1 MDRLLSM
8 RVFYRVALA
17 GNFSRAATELGLS
30 NAVVS
35 RLVAD
40 LEEHLNTRLLN
51 RSTRS
56 VNLTEAGKEYLKRCE
71 SILESIDE
79 AEAPYRG
86 DDPVPRGRLRLLVSF
101 TEGLCVLVHHLAE
114 FRARYP
120 HIQLDIE
127 LAEQVV
133 DIVDRQFDL
142 AIQPQ
147 TFIYSNSV
155 VVRELM
161 TGKLILCASP
171 DYIKRCGMPENPED
185 LNEREGIT
193 LSDPRF
199 RDYWLLQSPTRQV
212 RVQPNHILMSNNLIP
227 IIGGIG
233 SGLGIGIVFENVVQ
247 SELEEGSLVR
257 VLPDYYVETL
267 SYFIVY
273 PSRKHLSNKVRVM
286 VDFLLEAFNPQ
297 NVGFLSKLRF

>member
-8 RVFYRVALA
+8 RVFYRVAVA
-17 GNFSRAATELGLS
+17 GNFSRAAMELGLS

-40 LEEHLNTRLLN
+40 LEEHLQTRLLN

-56 VNLTEAGKEYLKRCE
+56 VNLTEAGKDYFKRCE
-71 SILESIDE
+71 SILDAIDE
-79 AEAPYRG
+79 AEATHRG
-86 DDPVPRGRLRLLVSF
+86 VDVEPRGRLRLLVSF

-114 FRARYP
+114 FRERFP
-120 HIQLDIE
+120 HVQLDIE

-147 TFIYSNSV
+147 TFVYSNSV

-161 TGKLILCASP
+161 TGRLILCASP
-171 DYIKRCGMPENPED
+171 SYIERCGKPEKPED
-185 LNEREGIT
+185 LNDRETIT
-193 LSDPRF
+193 LSDPRY
-199 RDYWLLQSPTRQV
+199 RDYWLLQSQSRQV

-227 IIGGIG
+227 IMGAIG
-233 SGLGIGIVFENVVQ
+233 SGLGIGLAFENVVRG
-247 SELEEGSLVR
+247 ELDSGALVR
-257 VLPDYYVETL
+257 VLPDYFIETL

-273 PSRKHLSNKVRVM
+273 PSRKHLSNKVKVM
-286 VDFLLEAFNPQ
+286 IDFLLEIFNSHDS
-297 NVGFLSKLRF
+297 GFGSKLRF